1 MDYSVLMSVYIK
13 EKANNL
19 RESID
24 SMLNQTAPLSD
35 FVIVCDGPLTE
46 ELDSLLDEY
55 KDNYPDIFQIVRL
68 PENKQLGNALRTGL
82 PECRYNL
89 VARMDSD
96 DIACPDRMEK
106 LLKLLEDESVAAAG
120 GYIQEF
126 HTDSQEED
134 FIRAVPLTHE
144 EIVKMIGKRN
154 PMNHVTV
161 VFKKDRVLEV
171 GSYIEINR
179 FEDYWL
185 WARLILAG
193 YRLVN
198 TDDICVRVRADGMFQ
213 RRKGKAFFK
222 GALQFQKLMRQSGL
236 ISFPRYVLN
245 IIIWFFATM
254 VADKRIAQFV
264 YQRCLRK
271 TGQNG
276 NN

>member
-68 PENKQLGNALRTGL
+68 PENKQLGNALRAGL
-82 PECRYNL
+82 PECRCDL

-106 LLKLLEDESVAAAG
+106 LLPLLEDENIAVAG
-120 GYIQEF
+120 GFIQEF
-126 HTDSQEED
+126 HTDDEHYNSV
-134 FIRAVPLTHE
+134 RSVPLTHE

-161 VFKKDRVLEV
+161 VFTKDRVLEGV
-171 GSYIEINR
+171 S
-179 FEDYWL
+179 
-185 WARLILAG
+185 
-193 YRLVN
+193 
-198 TDDICVRVRADGMFQ
+198 
-213 RRKGKAFFK
+213 
-222 GALQFQKLMRQSGL
+222 
-236 ISFPRYVLN
+236 
-245 IIIWFFATM
+245 
-254 VADKRIAQFV
+254 
-264 YQRCLRK
+264 
-271 TGQNG
+271 
-276 NN
+276 